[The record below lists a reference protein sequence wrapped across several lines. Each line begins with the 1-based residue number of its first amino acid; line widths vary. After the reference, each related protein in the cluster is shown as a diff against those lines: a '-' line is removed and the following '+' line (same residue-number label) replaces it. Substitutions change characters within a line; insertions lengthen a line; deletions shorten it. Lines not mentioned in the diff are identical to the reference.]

1 MTFMWRHPDIVVK
14 MSYQSFFIN
23 YKLSDLL
30 LIMENTL
37 FLNSRATMFANGCTC
52 TRQASSIKRSVL
64 KVCLNITTAAYIT
77 SLRTR
82 WQLDLDIID
91 WIEPGIKPTWTLLL
105 ISWLEVNWWLGH
117 SVLVTLA
124 RIVSRWRDM
133 VVIVVFK
140 QWFDK
145 WCFKCIVIKWVCG
158 CGGGGVVGRLEW
170 AFPVVKHRPISSTM
184 TKQQILWEG

>member
-1 MTFMWRHPDIVVK
+1 MAAIWSRDDELINYVASDWDAMTFMWRHPDAVVK

-30 LIMENTL
+30 LIIENTL
-37 FLNSRATMFANGCTC
+37 FLNSHATMFANGCTC

-105 ISWLEVNWWLGH
+105 ISWLEINWWLGH
-117 SVLVTLA
+117 GVLVTLA
-124 RIVSRWRDM
+124 RIVSRWRD
-133 VVIVVFK
+133 K
-140 QWFDK
+140 HS
-145 WCFKCIVIKWVCG
+145 
-158 CGGGGVVGRLEW
+158 GGGDNC
-170 AFPVVKHRPISSTM
+170 FQTM
-184 TKQQILWEG
+184 VW